1 MTLQKVLRLI
11 TSKQFRGNAINLP
24 GTANSYTLLVDMDET
39 LIHSEE
45 WKSGVKYDEVI
56 EITNPMGMK
65 EKIGVFVRP
74 YCLEFLQRMAQRFE
88 IVVYTAAR
96 EDYASQVIDRLDP
109 SGKLI
114 NGRLYRQ
121 HCSNAGGSLV
131 KDFRVIANRKRENIL
146 LIDNLIY
153 SFAADMKQGI
163 HIKSYISGRDDYELE
178 YLANVL
184 DKLESGQSISKFVE
198 TYFRFQQFFQRLG

>member
-1 MTLQKVLRLI
+1 MLRLI
-11 TSKQFRGNAINLP
+11 ADKQFRGNTINLP
-24 GTANSYTLLVDMDET
+24 GTASGYTLLVDMDET

-45 WKSGVKYDEVI
+45 WKAGVKYDEVV
-56 EITNPMGMK
+56 EITNPIGKK
-65 EKIGVFVRP
+65 EKIGVYVRP
-74 YCLEFLQRMAQRFE
+74 YCLEFLQRMSQRFE

-121 HCSNAGGSLV
+121 HCSNADGSLV
-131 KDFRVIANRKRENIL
+131 KDFRVIANRKRSDIL
-146 LIDNLIY
+146 LVDNLIY

-163 HIKSYISGRDDYELE
+163 HIKSYVSGRDDYELE

-184 DKLESGQSISKFVE
+184 DKLEFGESIPKFIE
-198 TYFRFQQFFQRLG
+198 TYFRFQQFFQKLG